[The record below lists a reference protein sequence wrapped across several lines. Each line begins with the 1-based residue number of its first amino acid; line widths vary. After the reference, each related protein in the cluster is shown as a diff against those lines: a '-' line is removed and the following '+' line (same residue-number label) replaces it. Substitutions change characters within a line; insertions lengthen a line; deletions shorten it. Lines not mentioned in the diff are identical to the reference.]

1 VGSPNTYRKVQSV
14 QFVGTPASFSGDMLW
29 SMGVSS
35 MLRHTIDLLKVGRS
49 LPIAVTPVVAAGTLL
64 LYVSKAI
71 AWR

>member
-1 VGSPNTYRKVQSV
+1 
-14 QFVGTPASFSGDMLW
+14 MLW